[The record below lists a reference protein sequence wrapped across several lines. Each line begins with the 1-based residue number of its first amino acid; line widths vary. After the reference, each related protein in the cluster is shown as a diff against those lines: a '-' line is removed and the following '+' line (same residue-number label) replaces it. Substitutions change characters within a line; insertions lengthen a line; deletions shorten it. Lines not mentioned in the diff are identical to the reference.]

1 MREVAVLGA
10 GLHKYGFFPE
20 KHYIAMAM
28 EACGR
33 AFEDSAATWNDID
46 SLYCGSV
53 NLLPGCGHVVA
64 MSLGTSGAAVT
75 NVENASASGSSAFRE
90 AYLAISSGLHDVVLA
105 LGVDKLRPA
114 KSSPTEG
121 KPEQASATPKSQWQ
135 ALPAQLFAEI
145 ARDHMAKYGTTI
157 DQMAKV
163 SVKSHRNASFNPYA
177 HFQHPVTLEEV
188 HQARMVA
195 EPLTVLHCCPWD
207 EGAAAVVLCAAEL
220 APRFTEKPC
229 PRVMAS
235 VCKGLLGGDPLMD
248 LTHITALKAYEQA
261 GIGPQDLDLVEL
273 HDAFTIEEI
282 MYAEALGLCQW
293 GEGGRLVE
301 SGETEI
307 DGRIPINTDGG
318 LISMGHPLGPTGL
331 GQMAELLWQLR
342 GEAGG
347 RQVKEPRLGLA
358 HMMGAGGVCFIHIL
372 GLQGTQR

>member
-1 MREVAVLGA
+1 MREVVVLGA
-10 GLHKYGFFPE
+10 GLHRYGFFPE
-20 KHYIAMAM
+20 KHYITMAM
-28 EACGR
+28 EACR
-33 AFEDSAATWNDID
+33 QAFEDSGATWNDTD

-64 MSLGTSGAAVT
+64 ISLGTSGAAVT

-90 AYLAISSGLHDVVLA
+90 AYLAIASGLHDVVLA
-105 LGVDKLRPA
+105 LGVDKLRA
-114 KSSPTEG
+114 SKSSPAEG
-121 KPEQASATPKSQWQ
+121 KSEEASAAPSSQWQ
-135 ALPAQLFAEI
+135 ALPAQFFAQL
-145 ARDHMAKYGTTI
+145 ARDHMAKYGTTV
-157 DQMAKV
+157 DQLAKV

-177 HFQHPVTLEEV
+177 HFQSPVTLEEV

-220 APRFTEKPC
+220 APRFTEKAC
-229 PRVMAS
+229 PRVVAS
-235 VCKGLLGGDPLMD
+235 VCKGLLGGDPLVG
-248 LTHITALKAYEQA
+248 LTNVTALEAYEQA
-261 GIGPQDLDLVEL
+261 GIGPQDLDMVEL

-282 MYAEALGLCQW
+282 IYTEALGLCPW
-293 GEGGRLVE
+293 GEGGRLGE

-331 GQMAELLWQLR
+331 GQIAELLWQLR
-342 GEAGG
+342 GEAGK
-347 RQVKEPRLGLA
+347 RQVKGPKLGLA

-372 GLQGTQR
+372 RAS